1 MSVTLNSITPPSS
14 GVWRGTTRSSM
25 WRRAAAAG
33 AIDGLGGVL
42 QQVQQHL
49 LDQDGVDHASSGRRC
64 AT

>member
-14 GVWRGTTRSSM
+14 ACGAA
-25 WRRAAAAG
+25 RRAIRCAG
-33 AIDGLGGVL
+33 ARRQLGAVDGLGRVL

-49 LDQDGVDHASSGRRC
+49 LDEDGVDHASSGRRC